1 VCVCVCVRT
10 ASRNRACPY
19 PAVQVKFC
27 VEAAGTAPSSRPAE
41 ASTSAEPSD
50 GQTRQQAEALRPVDG
65 DTYLS
70 RHSTKLLKGLQG

>member
-10 ASRNRACPY
+10 ASRNRAVRTQQCMS
-19 PAVQVKFC
+19 FC
-27 VEAAGTAPSSRPAE
+27 VEVAGTALSSRPAE
-41 ASTSAEPSD
+41 TSTNAEPSD
-50 GQTRQQAEALRPVDG
+50 GQIRQQAEAHQPVDG